1 LGEAREKDEDEIR
14 KWEKNCINEK
24 RDNKKKKNEKE
35 MEEKAI
41 KQKLEASPERE
52 RRVGRPIM

>member
-1 LGEAREKDEDEIR
+1 VLGEAREKDEDEIR

-41 KQKLEASPERE
+41 KQKLEASP
-52 RRVGRPIM
+52 